1 MSCYETPS
9 PTDSKNSNS
18 LIFIIA
24 KNKSSKN
31 LYLVIIL
38 NIQSTYCDKR
48 LFSTNPRNAQK
59 REITPLFRFKLKI
72 FNQPGNPA
80 WS

>member
-1 MSCYETPS
+1 MSRYEMPP

-48 LFSTNPRNAQK
+48 LFGTNPRKSSK
-59 REITPLFRFKLKI
+59 REITPLFRFKLKK
-72 FNQPGNPA
+72 F
-80 WS
+80 